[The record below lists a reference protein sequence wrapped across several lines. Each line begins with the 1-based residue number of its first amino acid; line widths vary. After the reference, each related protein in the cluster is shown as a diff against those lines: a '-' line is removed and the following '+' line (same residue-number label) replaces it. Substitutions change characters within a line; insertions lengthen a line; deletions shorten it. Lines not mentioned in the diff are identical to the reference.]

1 MRHEPHT
8 PVGRATLVLA
18 TRAVALLVLVVVAGC
33 RMPSVEFGRMA
44 KPISVPDLYAA
55 TKDCGDPVP
64 WPAIDR
70 AHDEYFDA
78 YWKLRAEVAAPMATA
93 CMDATGQPTLPS
105 IAQLDDLAAKQQLLL
120 PALAALDNHLFDA
133 IQAAMPSCE
142 RTLRD
147 ARSRRAID
155 RSIAAFGSSSRTPPV
170 NLDATITALRLST
183 SQQERVRPIMESYRE
198 RFASALALAANAKF
212 GVPKRWLQAL
222 ESQGVSPGEIFAP
235 PASEG
240 MLAKL
245 SREDK
250 RRILEAAVRLS
261 ERDMDVE
268 LARIRAI
275 NDVAIAE
282 IAAADAA
289 TGELLARSLRGNYVD
304 KRRRRM
310 VFVAEAMLQIPA
322 VQSAPI
328 AERFS
333 AYLTVEE
340 AEARANE
347 QLDRQQVAAR
357 AAGTEV
363 PKGGM
368 QQQRMGPGSKPS
380 KDVSDAAARVSAVSR
395 EFPELAE
402 TIQRLNKVTAPDREA
417 LATELG
423 RLMPPAAAERL
434 ASLAPAAVIRPE
446 RLDVSNP
453 DDDGADPLEE
463 PSMPSGTY
471 QFMHPGR
478 FQPSQQA
485 LLLRIWITPEATQ
498 AAVQVAIHD
507 AEILETAAWQDLAQP
522 LEQAEKKVDELF
534 LDEKPGMQQ
543 AIDQYASLARQ
554 TMARLGASDDRLVDA
569 LAAIH
574 GAAADDPRTVATR
587 VFLTSRRTGFDWEL
601 GIWDFSSFIA
611 PVKYPRFDPVS
622 VAMACSNDAATCATA
637 LALVCAHADDWRTAM
652 GASTDAAFDSIRAM
666 MTQTN
671 STDGPDFLEYVAT
684 KPGMAIVARLRDRLH
699 PLRTLQSNL
708 LREIGDRCGAEAGRA
723 ASLAAA
729 RASLPEYYDLT
740 DPATAGIARI
750 VQAIAGSDPSR
761 ATVDV
766 VNAAWITADGD
777 NAQKVMALLESPE
790 HGELPGMGLSVSDR
804 LAIDCSLA
812 RLIAERE
819 RAAERAAR
827 DAWIHLP
834 EAARAPSAPLGGRL
848 RFR

>member
-1 MRHEPHT
+1 M
-8 PVGRATLVLA
+8 VLA

-33 RMPSVEFGRMA
+33 RIPSVEFGRMA
-44 KPISVPDLYAA
+44 KPIAVPDLYAA

-170 NLDATITALRLST
+170 NLDATIMALRLST

-240 MLAKL
+240 MIAKL

-250 RRILEAAVRLS
+250 RRMLEAAARLS
-261 ERDMDVE
+261 ERDVDVE
-268 LARIRAI
+268 IARIRAI
-275 NDVAIAE
+275 NDAAIAE
-282 IAAADAA
+282 IAAADTA

-304 KRRRRM
+304 TRRRRM

-333 AYLTVEE
+333 AYLAVEE

-368 QQQRMGPGSKPS
+368 QQQRMGPGRKPS
-380 KDVSDAAARVSAVSR
+380 KDVSDAAARVSAASR
-395 EFPELAE
+395 EFPEFAE
-402 TIQRLNKVTAPDREA
+402 TMQRLNKVTAPDREA

-434 ASLAPAAVIRPE
+434 ASLAPAAAIRPE
-446 RLDVSNP
+446 RPDVSNP
-453 DDDGADPLEE
+453 DDAGADQLEE
-463 PSMPSGTY
+463 PSIPSGTY
-471 QFMHPGR
+471 SLMHAGR
-478 FQPSQQA
+478 FNASQQA
-485 LLLRIWITPEATQ
+485 LLLRLWLTPEATQ

-507 AEILETAAWQDLAQP
+507 TETLEAAVWQDVAQP
-522 LEQAEKKVDELF
+522 LDEAEKKVDELF
-534 LDEKPGMQQ
+534 LEEKPGVQQ
-543 AIDQYASLARQ
+543 AIDKYASLARQ
-554 TMARLGASDDRLVDA
+554 TLAQLGSSDDRLVDA
-569 LAAIH
+569 LMSIH
-574 GAAADDPRTVATR
+574 GAAADDPRSIATR
-587 VFLTSRRTGFDWEL
+587 VFVASRRMNFDWEL
-601 GIWDFSSFIA
+601 GPWDLSAFIA
-611 PVKYPRFDPVS
+611 PVKYPRFDPVT
-622 VAMACSNDAATCATA
+622 VAMGCSSDPAICSKA
-637 LALVCAHADDWRTAM
+637 LALVCAHADDWRTAI
-652 GASTDAAFDSIRAM
+652 GASTDAAFDSIRAVVG
-666 MTQTN
+666 QTS
-671 STDGPDFLEYVAT
+671 STDGPDFNEFMTTKAGIAT
-684 KPGMAIVARLRDRLH
+684 MARLRDRLQ
-699 PLRTLQSNL
+699 PLRKLQSDL
-708 LREIGDRCGAEAGRA
+708 LRDIENQCGVAAGGA
-723 ASLAAA
+723 AALAAA

-750 VQAIAGSDPSR
+750 VKSIEGSDSSR
-761 ATVDV
+761 ATVDA
-766 VNAAWITADGD
+766 VNAAWIVADGD
-777 NAQKVMALLESPE
+777 NAQRLMALLDSPE
-790 HGELPGMGLSVSDR
+790 HAGLPGIGLDVGER
-804 LAIDCSLA
+804 LNIDMPLA

-827 DAWIHLP
+827 DAWVGLP
-834 EAARAPSAPLGGRL
+834 ESARTPPAPLGGRL